1 MKSKHV
7 IFRSKKR
14 EDGSKGVEAWSP
26 ERVVEIHTHEELE
39 SQLQHYSQ
47 MLSQSLPEDKDVLRH
62 HVELVRPAL
71 RFYCKKFQVEPPKW
85 LADDKYFTEH
95 LTDSDRA
102 RMFGDK
108 PLRIG
113 EFRNLREK
121 RLNQGDEEGGKPKE
135 APSGA

>member
-1 MKSKHV
+1 MRSKHV

-14 EDGSKGVEAWSP
+14 KDGSKGVEAWSP
-26 ERVVEIHTHEELE
+26 ERVVAIHTHEELDA
-39 SQLQHYSQ
+39 QLRHYSQ
-47 MLSQSLPEDKDVLRH
+47 LLSQSLPSDPEVLRH

-71 RFYCKKFQVEPPKW
+71 RFYCKKFEVEPPKW

-95 LTDSDRA
+95 LSDSDRA

-113 EFRNLREK
+113 EFRSMQER
-121 RLNQGDEEGGKPKE
+121 RLNQGGDDEKKG
-135 APSGA
+135 APSGP